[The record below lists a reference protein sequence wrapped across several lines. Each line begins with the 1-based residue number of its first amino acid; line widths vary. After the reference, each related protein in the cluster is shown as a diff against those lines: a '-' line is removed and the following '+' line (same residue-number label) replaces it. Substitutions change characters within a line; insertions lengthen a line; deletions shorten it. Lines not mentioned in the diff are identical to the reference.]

1 MVCECGNHWFS
12 CTRVQ
17 KWDVEVSSISDA
29 EYEQGLAEEYL
40 EGTYVCTQCGREYES
55 VED

>member
-17 KWDVEVSSISDA
+17 KWDVEVSSMSDA

-40 EGTYVCTQCGREYES
+40 EGTYICTQCGREYKA
-55 VED
+55 